1 MTIPSPNIWSWPDV
15 YEVENRAQ
23 DADGAVYR
31 QLAESVDWSGAVVVD
46 LGCGAGFHLPM
57 FATEAATVIGVEPHA
72 PLVEASRRRT
82 CDLVNVEVLE
92 GSAESVP
99 VGNGTAD
106 LIHARTAYFFGPG
119 CGAGIAEA
127 MRVLKPGGVLAVI
140 DLDATAFDYGRWMRA
155 DLPQYDPVRVERF
168 FEAQGF
174 STVRVDTRW
183 EFPDRRALRD
193 VLGIEFTKRTAA
205 KAFDQTPGLALDVR
219 YRVHIRR
226 RPSGLELL

>member
-1 MTIPSPNIWSWPDV
+1 MIPSPNIWHWPQL
-15 YEVENRAQ
+15 YEIENLAQ

-31 QLAESVDWSGAVVVD
+31 QLAGSVDWSGGTVVD
-46 LGCGAGFHLPM
+46 LGCGTGFHLPM
-57 FATEAATVIGVEPHA
+57 FADTAATVIGVEPHA
-72 PLVEASRRRT
+72 PLVEQARRRT
-82 CDLVNVEVLE
+82 CELSNVEVCH

-99 VGNGTAD
+99 MGDGVAD
-106 LIHARTAYFFGPG
+106 LVHARTAYFFGPG
-119 CGAGIAEA
+119 CGAGITEA

-155 DLPQYDPVRVERF
+155 DLPQYDPARVESF

-174 STVRVDTRW
+174 TLVRVDTRW

-193 VLGIEFTKRTAA
+193 VLGIEFTKRTAT

-219 YRVHIRR
+219 YRVHIRIK
-226 RPSGLELL
+226 PSGLEV

>member
-1 MTIPSPNIWSWPDV
+1 MTIPSPNIWHWPEV

-23 DADGAVYR
+23 DADGAIYR
-31 QLAESVDWSGAVVVD
+31 QLAGTVDWSDSVVVD
-46 LGCGAGFHLPM
+46 LGCGTGFHLPM
-57 FATEAATVIGVEPHA
+57 FAETAAAVIGVEPHV
-72 PLVEASRRRT
+72 PLVEAARRRT
-82 CDLVNVEVLE
+82 GPLVNVEVLE
-92 GSAESVP
+92 GSAESMP
-99 VGNGTAD
+99 VGDAVAD

-119 CGAGIAEA
+119 CGAGIAES

-155 DLPQYDPVRVERF
+155 DLPQYDPGRVERF
-168 FEAQGF
+168 FDAQGF

-183 EFPDRRALRD
+183 EFPDRRALRE

-219 YRVHIRR
+219 YRLHTRR
-226 RPSGLELL
+226 RPKGLAL